1 MIRLA
6 ISVEGQTEED
16 FVKSVLADH
25 LRMKEVETTPI
36 RLGRTWGTGDGGN
49 VRIEPLTK
57 EMVVLRQSFD
67 AVTSLVDFYGFR
79 DKGSRVV
86 EELKELLAQ
95 KIRQKTSGPKVV
107 IPYVQK
113 HEFEGLLFSDVTA
126 FDKCRAHLEPEDR
139 ATQRNSFADSNA
151 RRHQRQSCYGTEQ
164 AYRRRDSELPKAFTW
179 PAGGKENGFGEDS
192 RRVPTV
198 RRMGNTTGSVRRRRR
213 KRLMGE
219 GYSLV

>member
-36 RLGRTWGTGDGGN
+36 LLGRARGTGDGGN
-49 VRIEPLTK
+49 VRVEPLTK

-79 DKGSRVV
+79 DKGIWAV
-86 EELKELLAQ
+86 EELEELLAQ
-95 KIRQKTSGPKVV
+95 KTRQKTSGPKAV

-113 HEFEGLLFSDVTA
+113 HEFEGLLFSDVKA
-126 FDKCRAHLEPEDR
+126 FEGIVRVSNQNLEQLRKIRSQFPTPEDINDNPATAPRGVSPARFR
-139 ATQRNSFADSNA
+139 AI
-151 RRHQRQSCYGTEQ
+151 
-164 AYRRRDSELPKAFTW
+164 
-179 PAGGKENGFGEDS
+179 
-192 RRVPTV
+192 
-198 RRMGNTTGSVRRRRR
+198 GSVYTAPRWQR
-213 KRLMGE
+213 K
-219 GYSLV
+219 

>member
-1 MIRLA
+1 MAEKPYRGPSVIRLA

-36 RLGRTWGTGDGGN
+36 LLGRARGTGDGGN
-49 VRIEPLTK
+49 VRVEPLTK

-79 DKGSRVV
+79 DKGSRTV
-86 EELKELLAQ
+86 EELADLLAQ
-95 KIRQKTSGPKVV
+95 KIRQKTPDSKAV

-126 FDKCRAHLEPEDR
+126 FENVVRFSNRRIEQLREIRSQFPTPEYINDNP
-139 ATQRNSFADSNA
+139 ATA
-151 RRHQRQSCYGTEQ
+151 
-164 AYRRRDSELPKAFTW
+164 P
-179 PAGGKENGFGEDS
+179 S
-192 RRVPTV
+192 RRIAGAIP
-198 RRMGNTTGSVRRRRR
+198 NYR
-213 KRLMGE
+213 KRLHGPQVAKKTGLE
-219 GYSLV
+219 KIRAECPRFDE

>member
-36 RLGRTWGTGDGGN
+36 VLGRGGN
-49 VRIEPLTK
+49 VRVPALAK
-57 EMVVLRQSFD
+57 EMVKLRQSFD

-79 DKGSRVV
+79 GKGSRTV
-86 EELKELLAQ
+86 EELEELLAQ
-95 KIRQKTSGPKVV
+95 EIRQKIPGPKAV

-126 FDKCRAHLEPEDR
+126 FENVGHISNRGIKKPKEIRSQLSTPEDINDNP
-139 ATQRNSFADSNA
+139 ATAPSKRIPGVIPN
-151 RRHQRQSCYGTEQ
+151 Y
-164 AYRRRDSELPKAFTW
+164 
-179 PAGGKENGFGEDS
+179 
-192 RRVPTV
+192 
-198 RRMGNTTGSVRRRRR
+198 R
-213 KRLMGE
+213 KRLHGPQVAKKMGLE
-219 GYSLV
+219 KIRVECPRFNEWVTRLEALGAASGND